1 MMRENVDMPYARYT
15 SEEVAARGE
24 AIYAQRIRARVE
36 AAHNGEFVVVDIETG
51 DYEVDVEDISATKRA
66 LAKRPDAVLY
76 GLRVGFPTA
85 YRLGGRFTTHQ
96 P

>member
-1 MMRENVDMPYARYT
+1 MPYSRYT

-24 AIYAQRIRARVE
+24 AIYAQRIRAEVE
-36 AAHNGEFVVVDIETG
+36 AAHTGEFVVVDIETG
-51 DYEVDVEDISATKRA
+51 DYEVDAEDLSAPKRA

-85 YRLGGRFTTHQ
+85 YVWLGWRRWYE
-96 P
+96 PR